1 MVPAGPWGPDGRFD
15 RCRRCRFRGRWVC
28 WRTGGRVQA
37 RSHSVAWAVRV
48 RCERGASA
56 VRPTAR
62 RVPSTGRFTEGF
74 DNEPIR
80 RPSGLA
86 RRGRRRCGP
95 ARTGTSCSVPSPT
108 GSGALR
114 EGARSQSTH
123 RPGRALPTRR
133 AATAASGELG
143 VWAAEGLRNDLS
155 KSDSSESRRR
165 DFLDV
170 AKGSRTPESATCG
183 GVGVL
188 PPRLLAS
195 GCAGAATRRQ
205 AQTVPRT
212 APSMSAPAIAA

>member
-1 MVPAGPWGPDGRFD
+1 MVAASRVCAHRDVSVVGREWFRPGRGGP
-15 RCRRCRFRGRWVC
+15 
-28 WRTGGRVQA
+28 TGGLTAAGGADSGAAGCAGGRAAERRRAHIQLRVLCVCGA
-37 RSHSVAWAVRV
+37 REVR
-48 RCERGASA
+48 GA

-86 RRGRRRCGP
+86 RRGRRRGGP

-133 AATAASGELG
+133 AATAASGEL
-143 VWAAEGLRNDLS
+143 ACMLRCH
-155 KSDSSESRRR
+155 
-165 DFLDV
+165 F
-170 AKGSRTPESATCG
+170 SRTAATFMTRWIAPSLRPATRG
-183 GVGVL
+183 SHR
-188 PPRLLAS
+188 PRP
-195 GCAGAATRRQ
+195 ATRR
-205 AQTVPRT
+205 
-212 APSMSAPAIAA
+212 SGMSLPASLSSASRVAA